1 MSTAQFGGW
10 LKHARESRGLSV
22 EAIARLTKIPARH
35 VEALERGDASPLPAF
50 YQRAEVRAVA
60 RVVGVDEQ
68 LAVDRLEAELPH
80 IAAPRRA
87 PAPPELPAPSEPQT
101 VRLDHVLAIVGMGV
115 LAAWLTGWGPLQRAA
130 SSGGPS
136 APQIQTP
143 ELVTAPPAAPVPIQI
158 QAAPPE
164 VPPAPADASAA
175 ASQAAPTAAI
185 APATSVAAESAAPAA
200 PGYPTELVIRTEP
213 EGARVTVNGIGWGAS
228 PITIQHIE
236 PGEQHIRVTMDGFI
250 ASERSVV
257 IDEGRQQAVNI
268 GLTPQ

>member
-136 APQIQTP
+136 APQNSFAGIPSSTP
-143 ELVTAPPAAPVPIQI
+143 SSSAKASWSSANCCAGCTTARRSTISAGLPC
-158 QAAPPE
+158 
-164 VPPAPADASAA
+164 AA
-175 ASQAAPTAAI
+175 A
-185 APATSVAAESAAPAA
+185 
-200 PGYPTELVIRTEP
+200 
-213 EGARVTVNGIGWGAS
+213 
-228 PITIQHIE
+228 
-236 PGEQHIRVTMDGFI
+236 
-250 ASERSVV
+250 
-257 IDEGRQQAVNI
+257 
-268 GLTPQ
+268 